1 MVTLLDVFYI
11 TAILK
16 ERLFACMIVFCS
28 VDLFFNTI
36 GIFYLFLAFGLFLV
50 FMFGCPESSL
60 QLEGLVACSV
70 RDLSSPTRD

>member
-36 GIFYLFLAFGLFLV
+36 GIFYLFLAFGLFFKRVHTHTHTHNRASIVCQIL
-50 FMFGCPESSL
+50 F
-60 QLEGLVACSV
+60 QGLVI
-70 RDLSSPTRD
+70 

>member
-36 GIFYLFLAFGLFLV
+36 GIFYLFLAFGLFFKRV
-50 FMFGCPESSL
+50 QNFMYRVLGIKLCVNPDS
-60 QLEGLVACSV
+60 
-70 RDLSSPTRD
+70 